1 MCDNRYP
8 ADRVNGLNFLLYQ
21 PQIPVYREGDTV
33 EQAWSRS
40 WISLRDHIKSSIRE
54 ELNLGVNKIPTWK
67 QLLDHTGVI
76 PAVQQLL
83 QCMNSVMEGPMRV
96 NNWVLPDDLYDLSQY
111 LSHDLHFTPHLSFHL
126 VLNFAFLSVTISLR
140 YFIGFRE
147 IHLIG
152 CSGYAGL
159 GAWRVQFLLLT
170 EGYAA
175 LSWFESMSMRP

>member
-1 MCDNRYP
+1 MLINFLVTQSGGKWSSAEDLLGSSAEPVPPPIFMKTVLKILWDDLNWKVFERYFKEINLRMCDNRYP

-76 PAVQQLL
+76 PAVQ
-83 QCMNSVMEGPMRV
+83 
-96 NNWVLPDDLYDLSQY
+96 
-111 LSHDLHFTPHLSFHL
+111 
-126 VLNFAFLSVTISLR
+126 
-140 YFIGFRE
+140 
-147 IHLIG
+147 
-152 CSGYAGL
+152 
-159 GAWRVQFLLLT
+159 
-170 EGYAA
+170 
-175 LSWFESMSMRP
+175 